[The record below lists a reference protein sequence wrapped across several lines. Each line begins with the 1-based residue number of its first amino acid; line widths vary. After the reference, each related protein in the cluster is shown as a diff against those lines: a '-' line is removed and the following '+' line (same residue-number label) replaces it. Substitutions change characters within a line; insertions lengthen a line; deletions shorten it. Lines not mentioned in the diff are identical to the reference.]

1 MTSYVNIK
9 KISKFLGTFF
19 TLALLIVPLFA
30 YSAPSPDTL
39 KTGNE
44 GTGIVYECVDA
55 KGVIGN
61 CDFQDL
67 LNAVK
72 KVVNFAVGFALFF
85 SVVVIAFAG
94 FKYMTSGDNASK
106 RTEANKMLL
115 SVAKGIVFILAA
127 WLIVSLI
134 LRALQVDS
142 PIQF

>member
-1 MTSYVNIK
+1 MISYVNIK

-30 YSAPSPDTL
+30 YSAPSSDTIND
-39 KTGNE
+39 KTGI
-44 GTGIVYECVDA
+44 TYECVDA

-72 KVVNFAVGFALFF
+72 KVVNFAVGFTLFF

>member
-1 MTSYVNIK
+1 MLT
-9 KISKFLGTFF
+9 FLMIP
-19 TLALLIVPLFA
+19 AFA
-30 YSAPSPDTL
+30 YSLESLPQD
-39 KTGNE
+39 GR
-44 GTGIVYECVDA
+44 GTGITYECKDA

-67 LNAVK
+67 LAAVK
-72 KVVNFAVGFALFF
+72 KVVNFAVGFTLFF

>member
-1 MTSYVNIK
+1 MISYVNIK

-30 YSAPSPDTL
+30 YSAPSSATIND
-39 KTGNE
+39 KTGI
-44 GTGIVYECVDA
+44 TYECVDA

-72 KVVNFAVGFALFF
+72 KVVNFAVGFTLFF